1 MGLADF
7 LATAGQGKTLG
18 HVAEAFGGQTT
29 QQKAVDDFIN
39 NQLPALAD
47 QIHKAGT
54 KEDVAKAGQALIN
67 SGLKAGINP
76 QGLDKLMEMTIQ
88 PALRNMQ
95 AGELQKL
102 GAEYSAQPAQ
112 PAQFTAGDKFAAAPL
127 TAPPSGPAPITP
139 SGNFADAK
147 PEKPLDLNFMMK
159 FGQATG
165 ANPAQFNQMLGT
177 PADIAGKQ
185 ASNKKTQGEI
195 DKELQAQEAIKG
207 LPNIPGPEGQPSQ
220 QAVASI
226 NRPGITQFVDQRAKN
241 DPLEEKRSQVM
252 DAQIRNLNHLADR
265 PFPDP
270 SAGADKNR
278 TRQATVLRKE
288 FTTLSKN
295 FRDVGDSYN
304 RIDAA
309 TKSNDP
315 MSQVAAIYNFIKMQD
330 PNIVTGSEF
339 NLIQNARPLLAK
351 YGLQSFERAWSGK
364 RLDPEQVTQL
374 RNSAKNLYDA
384 SARQHEQRVQ
394 EYSRLAEQSDI
405 NPRDV
410 ITEMGV
416 APAGQ
421 GGYSNGPSGSGSGG
435 STRQGQSSAG
445 AMDTL
450 PPAKDHPG
458 KIVRDT
464 KTGERMK
471 SDGTK
476 WVAIP

>member
-7 LATAGQGKTLG
+7 LAQAGRGTVVG
-18 HVAEAFGGQTT
+18 NVAQAFGGQTT
-29 QQKAVDDFIN
+29 GQQTVNDQAKREHDFVN
-39 NQLPALAD
+39 NQLPALL
-47 QIHKAGT
+47 QEIHANTDETKIPELGT
-54 KEDVAKAGQALIN
+54 KFMTTALQ
-67 SGLKAGINP
+67 AGIPLKGAEN
-76 QGLDKLMEMTIQ
+76 LMEKMIG
-88 PALRNMQ
+88 PALNGIRQEGLN
-95 AGELQKL
+95 KL
-102 GAEYSAQPAQ
+102 RDQYAAQPGVEASPRPEASPSLVKGPNV
-112 PAQFTAGDKFAAAPL
+112 PAT
-127 TAPPSGPAPITP
+127 PAL
-139 SGNFADAK
+139 
-147 PEKPLDLNFMMK
+147 PERPLDLNFMMK
-159 FGQATG
+159 FGQLTG
-165 ANPAQFNQMLGT
+165 ANPQQFNTMLET
-177 PADIAGKQ
+177 PATVANKQ
-185 ASNKKTQGEI
+185 ASTQHTQQAIDAEQAKQKSIGE
-195 DKELQAQEAIKG
+195 LSNTPAA
-207 LPNIPGPEGQPSQ
+207 EGQPSLQATARINPGGIQ
-220 QAVASI
+220 QFLPAREDPAKQEYQSQMLGLKQQGLD
-226 NRPGITQFVDQRAKN
+226 NAMSMAQQRIGAAN
-241 DPLEEKRSQVM
+241 DR
-252 DAQIRNLNHLADR
+252 ADSTTDR
-265 PFPDP
+265 
-270 SAGADKNR
+270 NR

-351 YGLQSFERAWSGK
+351 YGLQSFERVWSGK

-421 GGYSNGPSGSGSGG
+421 GGYSGGPSGSGSGSG
-435 STRQGQSSAG
+435 EGAGQP
-445 AMDTL
+445 
-450 PPAKDHPG
+450 PPA
-458 KIVRDT
+458 R
-464 KTGERMK
+464 
-471 SDGTK
+471 GTIYK
-476 WVAIP
+476 GHRFKGGDPHDQNNWIKVSQ